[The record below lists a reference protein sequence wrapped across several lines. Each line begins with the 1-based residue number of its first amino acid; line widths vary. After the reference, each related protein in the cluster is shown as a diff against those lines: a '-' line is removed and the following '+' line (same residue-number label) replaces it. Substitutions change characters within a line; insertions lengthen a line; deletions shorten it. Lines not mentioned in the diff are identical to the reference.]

1 MATVGLLVACLG
13 PSKATIFGAARP
25 ITLNRFQRGAI
36 LLRSAKNL
44 NNLTLEQNGHSQE
57 ALLATVGL
65 LGACLGP
72 SKATIFGAAQS
83 ITVSGQG
90 SL

>member
-1 MATVGLLVACLG
+1 MVFVFVPKLIFVATLMLRSAKNFNNLTLEQNGHSQEALLATVGLWEDCMG

-44 NNLTLEQNGHSQE
+44 NNLTLE
-57 ALLATVGL
+57 
-65 LGACLGP
+65 
-72 SKATIFGAAQS
+72 
-83 ITVSGQG
+83 
-90 SL
+90 

>member
-1 MATVGLLVACLG
+1 MG

-65 LGACLGP
+65 WEACMGP
-72 SKATIFGAAQS
+72 SKATIFGAARP
-83 ITVSGQG
+83 IT
-90 SL
+90 LNRF